1 VPRAERASR
10 LGHRV
15 TIDALLAEG
24 RIDILGL
31 LPRASNF
38 TFLAEV
44 SNGEQTVRAVYK
56 PQQGE
61 TPLWDFPDGTLFR
74 REVAAYRLAR
84 TLGWPNLPPTV
95 ARDGPMGEGSVQ
107 LFVDADPGEH
117 YFTLAERCPDEFRA
131 VAAYDVVAG
140 NGDRKGGHCL
150 LAPDG
155 KVWVVDHGL
164 CFSARPYLRT
174 VIWEFA
180 EEPVPSHLIED
191 LRRVAGELRSG
202 PLRDDLRELLED
214 EEVDA
219 TADRAEELA
228 RRGVYPA
235 PGPGRSH
242 PWPAV

>member
-1 VPRAERASR
+1 MPRAERASR

-15 TIDALLAEG
+15 TPDALLTEG
-24 RIDILGL
+24 RIEVLGL

-44 SNGEQTVRAVYK
+44 SNGRGTVRAVYK

-61 TPLWDFPDGTLFR
+61 TPLWDFPDGTLYR

-84 TLGWPNLPPTV
+84 TLGWPNVPPTV
-95 ARDGPMGEGSVQ
+95 VRDGPMGVGSVQ
-107 LFVDADPGEH
+107 LFVDADPREH
-117 YFTLAERCPDEFRA
+117 YFTLVDRYADEFRA

-150 LAPDG
+150 LSPDG
-155 KVWVVDHGL
+155 TVWVVDHGL
-164 CFSARPYLRT
+164 CFSTRPYLRT

-180 EEPVPSHLIED
+180 GEPVPSHLAED
-191 LRRVAGELRSG
+191 LHRVAGELRSG
-202 PLRDDLRELLED
+202 PLREDFRVLLED

-219 TADRAEELA
+219 AAGRAEELA
-228 RRGVYPA
+228 RRGVYPE